1 MPWWSSRPKR
11 SIEAAAALHESGVEA
26 GRTGDPRDAVPLLA
40 KALEMYEALEPDYQ
54 ASQGAA
60 RTLWRLATVQMEIDG
75 AAAASATAAEA
86 AKRWE
91 ALLAGPGAEDSTVLR
106 ELTRCHTDLC
116 ILELQSGAGGRAIAA
131 GKRAVE
137 LAERLVRD
145 GHPEGRTE
153 LGTAR
158 HNLAVA
164 LLETGETAGAAK
176 IAAAAVI
183 VRQQLA
189 EAAPHPS
196 LADWEHANSLVLSG
210 RIYRALGQAPF
221 AATAFV
227 RALELAAS
235 LGPAGGTM
243 SVHILQQLRDL
254 AEEHPGILD
263 HLALR
268 TDTGGAS

>member
-1 MPWWSSRPKR
+1 MSWWSGRRRR

-26 GRTGDPRDAVPLLA
+26 GRNGDLRNAVPLLT

-60 RTLWRLATVQMEIDG
+60 RTLWRLATVQVEIDG
-75 AAAASATAAEA
+75 AAVASETAAKA

-91 ALLAGPGAEDSTVLR
+91 ALLAGPGAADITVLR

-116 ILELQSGAGGRAIAA
+116 ILNLQSGAGEQAIAD
-131 GKRAVE
+131 GKRAVD

-164 LLETGETAGAAK
+164 LFETGETAGAAK
-176 IAAAAVI
+176 VAAAAVM

-221 AATAFV
+221 AATAFT
-227 RALELAAS
+227 RALELASS
-235 LGPAGGTM
+235 LGRAGGAM
-243 SVHILQQLRDL
+243 AVHILQQLRDL
-254 AEEHPGILD
+254 TEEHPGILD

-268 TDTGGAS
+268 SDTDGAP